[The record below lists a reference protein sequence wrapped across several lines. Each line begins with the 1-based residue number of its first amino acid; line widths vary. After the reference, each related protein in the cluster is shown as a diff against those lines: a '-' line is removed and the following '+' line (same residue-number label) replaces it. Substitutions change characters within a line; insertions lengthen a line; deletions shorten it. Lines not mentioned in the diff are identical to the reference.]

1 MEIELKYSIEDDS
14 IIRSIMEDRILTS
27 IEKKNS
33 RETLAMHAVYFDTEE
48 ADLRKNHIAFRIRL
62 EGSRHI
68 ATLKRRSSAEAGLHK
83 REEIN
88 APVTDDDFVDN
99 PTLSIF
105 SGDELIDDIPA
116 EITDKKLIPV
126 MEMNFA
132 REEFRID
139 YKGSLM
145 EVSIDQGDIITANG
159 SCPICEME
167 IELYSGNEEDLV
179 KLGKQIQK
187 SYNLKEENISKYA
200 RGLALLDMD

>member
-1 MEIELKYSIEDDS
+1 M
-14 IIRSIMEDRILTS
+14 
-27 IEKKNS
+27 
-33 RETLAMHAVYFDTEE
+33 
-48 ADLRKNHIAFRIRL
+48 
-62 EGSRHI
+62 
-68 ATLKRRSSAEAGLHK
+68 
-83 REEIN
+83 
-88 APVTDDDFVDN
+88 DN

>member
-27 IEKKNS
+27 VEKKNS
-33 RETLAMHAVYFDTEE
+33 RETLAMHAVYFDT
-48 ADLRKNHIAFRIRL
+48 ANGDLRKNHIAFRIRL
-62 EGSRHI
+62 EGNRYI
-68 ATLKRRSSAEAGLHK
+68 ATLKRRNTAEEGLHR

-88 APVTDDDFVDN
+88 APVTDDAFIEN
-99 PTLSIF
+99 PKLSVF
-105 SGDELIDDIPA
+105 SGDELIDDIAA
-116 EITDKKLIPV
+116 EITDEKLIPV
-126 MEMNFA
+126 MEMNFV

-145 EVSIDQGDIITANG
+145 EVSVDQGDIITIKG

-167 IELYSGNEEDLV
+167 IELYSGKEQDLV
-179 KLGKQIQK
+179 KLGKQLQK

-200 RGLALLDMD
+200 RGLALLEEE

>member
-62 EGSRHI
+62 EGSRYI

-126 MEMNFA
+126 MEMN
-132 REEFRID
+132 D